1 MVMVLFVEGKQMQT
15 TRGTPLIRDDAI
27 DVVIGRDRENTRVV
41 PLLRKNCIL
50 AILNASKLGKPAGQ
64 GFWDGAGA
72 GAGVGASSA

>member
-15 TRGTPLIRDDAI
+15 TRGTPLNRDDAI

-72 GAGVGASSA
+72 GVGASSA